1 MLRRARS
8 RSQRLAA
15 ARPVGMAI
23 AVVALVAIGAALYQG
38 LRPAAEVL
46 APRGAALHGYVGAA
60 ACAECHQDI
69 SARQRCS
76 HMALT
81 LQSSEP
87 FAPARSLRLP
97 AVVVDERNRVRYRVE
112 RQDGKL
118 QLEAKRG
125 REVARAE
132 MTYALGSGKLAWTFV
147 RELDADNYEELRVTY
162 YTQTDRWDLTP
173 GQRTARPVSAREA
186 LGRPIEKHGDQACL
200 NCHASLLVQSAGK
213 VDIARSRFGVDCER
227 CHGPG
232 RDHVESAQQG
242 EPVKLRAP
250 ELVEALGLARRLRE
264 GQRPA
269 NPPEE
274 LLQSIAEV
282 GDERLIRDLYVCGEC
297 HGRSDIGEQRT
308 DLQLA
313 KLPVAALVASACY
326 QNSATKL
333 LCGDCHDPHGDS
345 PRDDL
350 NYVAVCL
357 RCHQEDATAPAADT
371 ASARPGMRL
380 PDRPPSQLRRVC
392 PVNPSDGC
400 IACHMPLRSPI
411 RNIHFALHRI
421 AIHRDSDRPLEADRD
436 TPHTQGPK

>member
-1 MLRRARS
+1 
-8 RSQRLAA
+8 
-15 ARPVGMAI
+15 MAI

-69 SARQRCS
+69 SARQQCS

-371 ASARPGMRL
+371 ASARPG
-380 PDRPPSQLRRVC
+380 
-392 PVNPSDGC
+392 
-400 IACHMPLRSPI
+400 
-411 RNIHFALHRI
+411 
-421 AIHRDSDRPLEADRD
+421 
-436 TPHTQGPK
+436 